1 METLQSYGMVAFIRV
16 VNVFDAQ
23 KILSHAIVLPVMERI
38 LLVLRTAPKTEDE
51 KNAPVMV

>member
-1 METLQSYGMVAFIRV
+1 MAASIRV

-23 KILSHAIVLPVMERI
+23 KILSHAIALPVMENI
-38 LLVLRTAPKTEDE
+38 LLVLKTAPKTEDE